1 MLRKICGLSNVINT
15 EIDRAL
21 GKARLGEGAIIL
33 VQEVFLLGRA
43 RLETVQVLTF
53 SRFSSGLFSYYFFF
67 SIFGVAVWLGKVGRG
82 GGC

>member
-53 SRFSSGLFSYYFFF
+53 SRFSSGLFSYYFF

>member
-43 RLETVQVLTF
+43 RQETVQVLTF
-53 SRFSSGLFSYYFFF
+53 SRFSSGLFSYFFSLF

-82 GGC
+82 GG

>member
-53 SRFSSGLFSYYFFF
+53 SRFSSGLFSYFF
-67 SIFGVAVWLGKVGRG
+67 SLFFLFFG
-82 GGC
+82 